1 MKQNRTFS
9 GTGKLIEK
17 KESLCI
23 AEIEVIFVES
33 LPTTVFFGLLLYVT
47 ISKACGCFLI
57 SLAYSS
63 QFKQPLNVFATDP
76 NLGLICHSI
85 PGFIICSINE

>member
-33 LPTTVFFGLLLYVT
+33 LPTTVFFWFAALCDYFKGLWLLLDFIGLL
-47 ISKACGCFLI
+47 
-57 SLAYSS
+57 
-63 QFKQPLNVFATDP
+63 
-76 NLGLICHSI
+76 
-85 PGFIICSINE
+85 